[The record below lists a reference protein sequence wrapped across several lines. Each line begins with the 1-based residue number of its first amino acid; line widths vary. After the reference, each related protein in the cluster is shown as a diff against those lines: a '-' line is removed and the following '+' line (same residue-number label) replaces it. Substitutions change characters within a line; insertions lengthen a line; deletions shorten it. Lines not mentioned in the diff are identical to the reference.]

1 MARIVIIDKQ
11 TQREVNERHLVIGS
25 DNKVYYLEEE
35 ADLTDISEFYQIK
48 IKGKDDNKQ
57 YCEVIKLTEQRA
69 RQLYETRVS

>member
-11 TQREVNERHLVIGS
+11 TEREVNERHLVIGS

-48 IKGKDDNKQ
+48 IKGKDDN
-57 YCEVIKLTEQRA
+57 
-69 RQLYETRVS
+69 